1 MLERITGA
9 IKNYDWGS
17 KNLIQDHL
25 SLGEEN
31 TKVAEVWFG
40 THQGGQSQVLATGEA
55 LSKNLDAPLSFLAK
69 FLAAE
74 SPLSIQVHPNSTQA
88 QAGFESEEVRG
99 VSLSDPTRN
108 YKDPSHKP
116 EILIALTP
124 FRALCGFRPRAEV
137 QQIFLAF
144 SEASPRFGELAAKIA
159 TGLSLREIFTELL
172 EDVELATSFPE
183 IFGGAHSFIQE
194 SVAQRAR
201 SLVLELLNQYPG
213 DTGALVA
220 ILLNEVELA
229 PGEAIFL
236 PAGNLHAYIS
246 GLGFEVM
253 AASDNVIRGG
263 LTSKHVDRAELLKI
277 TDFSELGQP
286 QVKVQ
291 KLAEGLVEYPVG
303 DAPFRVY
310 KAEVSSAN
318 LLADLD
324 LPAGAMVVCVSGEV
338 AVSTSLEERE
348 VLKKSEVAYLANAK
362 KFSLSGSGTAFV
374 VLAA

>member
-9 IKNYDWGS
+9 VKKYDWGS
-17 KNLIQDHL
+17 KKLIQDHL

-31 TKVAEVWFG
+31 EKVAEVWFG
-40 THQGGQSQVLATGEA
+40 THQAGQSKLVATGEP
-55 LSKNLDAPLSFLAK
+55 LSENLDAPLSFLAK
-69 FLAAE
+69 FLAADA
-74 SPLSIQVHPNSTQA
+74 PLSIQAHPNSTQA
-88 QAGFESEEVRG
+88 KLGFESEEVRG
-99 VSLSDPTRN
+99 VRLSDPTRN

-124 FRALCGFRPRAEV
+124 FRALCGFRPRADV
-137 QQIFLAF
+137 QEIFLAF

-159 TGLSLREIFTELL
+159 TGSSLREIFTELL

-183 IFGGAHSFIQE
+183 LLGGDHSFIQE
-194 SVAQRAR
+194 SVTQRAR
-201 SLVLELLNQYPG
+201 SLVLELLNHHPG

-229 PGEAIFL
+229 PGEAIYL

-277 TDFSELGQP
+277 ADFSELGQP
-286 QVKVQ
+286 RVKVQ
-291 KLAEGLVEYPVG
+291 KLAEGLGEYPVG

-310 KAEVSSAN
+310 RAEVSSAN

-338 AVSTSLEERE
+338 DVSTSLEERE
-348 VLKKSEVAYLANAK
+348 VLRKSEVAYLANAK